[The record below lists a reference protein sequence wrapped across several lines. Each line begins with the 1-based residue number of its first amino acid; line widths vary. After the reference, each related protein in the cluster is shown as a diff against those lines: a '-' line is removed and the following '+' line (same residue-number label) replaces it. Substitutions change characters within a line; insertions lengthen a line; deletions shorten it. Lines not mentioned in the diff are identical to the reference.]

1 MTKKSFCGISGS
13 GMSALAQILVH
24 LGFEVQGS
32 DRSFDKGNDQENK
45 QALEKLGIKI
55 YPQDGSAIT
64 PDVETLYVSSAVEDT
79 IPDIKAALEKNI
91 PIQKRS
97 DLLAEIFHH
106 YPYNI
111 AVGGTSG
118 KTTVTAMIGFIL
130 DKLGLNPCV
139 IDGGLMLNYIDRPG
153 IPNII
158 YNPGKICVIEA
169 DESDGS
175 IEKYHPYISV
185 INNISIDHK
194 PIPEL
199 QKLFSDFA
207 ARSSHGV
214 VINADCPECA
224 PIANKNITNLKFS
237 ILDKTADFYASDI
250 KALPHGTQYTFCDQT
265 FTLKLI
271 GNFNVSN
278 ALAAIAACSLMGV
291 DKLQAAKALEEFLGT
306 KRRLEVIGQ
315 TNNITVIDDFA
326 HNPDKIKATL
336 SALKNYPGR
345 LIMMFQPH
353 GFNPMRLMGKQI
365 IDEFCAQMDN
375 EDILLMPEIYFAGG
389 SVTRD
394 ISSLD
399 LINYALS
406 KGKQA
411 HYFATRDEVKQ
422 FILQTARPGD
432 RIIIMGAR
440 DNSLPQFCKTV
451 LEELK

>member
-13 GMSALAQILVH
+13 GMSALAQVLLH
-24 LGFEVQGS
+24 LGYEVQGS
-32 DRSFDKGNDQENK
+32 DRSFDQGKDQENK
-45 QALEKLGIKI
+45 KALENLGIKI

-64 PDVETLYVSSAVEDT
+64 SDVETLYVSTAVEDS
-79 IPDIKAALEKNI
+79 ISDVKAALEKNI
-91 PIQKRS
+91 PIKKRS
-97 DLLAEIFHH
+97 DLLAEIFHN
-106 YPYNI
+106 YPKNI

-139 IDGGLMLNYIDRPG
+139 INGGLMLNYADRPG

-158 YNPGKICVIEA
+158 YNPGETCVIEA

-175 IEKYHPYISV
+175 IEKYHPFVAV

-194 PIPEL
+194 TIPEL

-207 ARSSHGV
+207 NRARGGV
-214 VINADCPECA
+214 VVNADCQVCA
-224 PIANKNITNLKFS
+224 DIKSANVRTVKFS
-237 ILDKTADFYASDI
+237 LTDKSADFYASDI
-250 KALPHGTQYTFCDQT
+250 KALPHGTQYRFCDQT

-271 GNFNVSN
+271 GNFNVAN
-278 ALAAIAACSLMGV
+278 ALSAIAACSFLGV

-306 KRRLEVIGQ
+306 HRRLEVIG
-315 TNNITVIDDFA
+315 THNDIMVIDDFA
-326 HNPDKIKATL
+326 HNPDKVKASV

-345 LIMMFQPH
+345 LIFMFQPH
-353 GFNPMRLMGKQI
+353 GFSPMRMMGKQI
-365 IDEFCAQMDN
+365 IDEFCTQMSD

-389 SVTRD
+389 TVTRD

-399 LINYALS
+399 LIKHAQNQ
-406 KGKQA
+406 GKQA
-411 HYFATRDEVKQ
+411 HYFATRDEAKQ
-422 FILQTARPGD
+422 FILSHARPHD
-432 RIIIMGAR
+432 RIVIMGAR
-440 DNSLPQFCKTV
+440 DNSLPDFCKTI